1 MKINKKQKITI
12 TIGILVIIIA
22 FIIWLLNGSY
32 VFTQTQVLIEKKDPL
47 FGTTYKQWQNK
58 FIWGLDLTLV
68 VTFFSLVISAALF
81 YFFRN
86 KRKELNEESK

>member
-12 TIGILVIIIA
+12 TAGFAVIIIA
-22 FIIWLLNGSY
+22 FIVWLINGTY
-32 VFTQTQVLIEKKDPL
+32 IFTQTQVLIQKKDPL

-58 FIWGLDLTLV
+58 FIWGLDLTFV
-68 VTFFSLVISAALF
+68 VTFLSLVISAGLVYLF
-81 YFFRN
+81 KD

>member
-12 TIGILVIIIA
+12 AAGLAVIIIA
-22 FIIWLLNGSY
+22 LIIWLLNGMY
-32 VFTQTQVLIEKKDPL
+32 IFTQTQVLIQKKDPL

-68 VTFFSLVISAALF
+68 VAFISLVISAGLVYIF
-81 YFFRN
+81 KD